1 MKNTV
6 IVQLAVCALVIL
18 TSCVG
23 VSADITVRADGSGRI
38 LLEYRV
44 SPMAEALGKLD
55 GNERWQTIPTGRADF
70 DRTLAR
76 LPGMRLV
83 SFSGAPAAGGQVV
96 NRVELEF
103 DRPETLTAFLDAAG
117 KGAAFSK
124 ENEFSQENAF
134 SPGSALPQG
143 SGGQPGRLNLIL
155 LEKSAP
161 PPDPA
166 LLELLREVSADYAFS
181 VSFSAPQG
189 AALTLTDG
197 SGAPLSAVPG
207 VRHVSQGKKV
217 SFAVGTGDLLGLAD
231 GIGAKI
237 TW

>member
-1 MKNTV
+1 LKNTGFAPL
-6 IVQLAVCALVIL
+6 LACALVIL

-44 SPMAEALGKLD
+44 SPLAGALGKLD

-70 DRTLAR
+70 ERTLAR

-83 SFSGAPAAGGQVV
+83 SFSGAQAAGGELL

-103 DRPETLTAFLDAAG
+103 DRPGTLTAFLDAAG
-117 KGAAFSK
+117 KGAVFSR
-124 ENEFSQENAF
+124 EN
-134 SPGSALPQG
+134 
-143 SGGQPGRLNLIL
+143 GGQPSGRSRLNLVL
-155 LEKSAP
+155 LEKPAAP
-161 PPDPA
+161 SDPA
-166 LLELLREVSADYAFS
+166 LLELLREVSKDYAFS
-181 VSFSAPQG
+181 VSFTAPES

-197 SGAPLSAVPG
+197 SGAPLPAAIPG
-207 VRHVSQGKKV
+207 IRHVSQGKKV
-217 SFAVGTGDLLGLAD
+217 SFVVGTGDLLGLEN
-231 GIGAKI
+231 GIGAQI